1 MAFYDIILW
10 KWKVHNL
17 SEPKYLHLVKEWTFT
32 ILPTVMFQFYIK
44 QFYYKVIKYWFYNT
58 DFWILPY
65 YRISSYLKLVTWLV
79 TPTPFLKKQKNK
91 LKQQKQKPNG
101 NPGKPY
107 LPTLLFSVFC
117 HNRVS
122 SHQTLYHNKPT
133 TIKVV
138 YRIIRLDRIPYF
150 IFFQDSKYKATIRHK
165 DIKDMHVSILYNFKY
180 RKYLNDMNC

>member
-17 SEPKYLHLVKEWTFT
+17 SEPKYLHLVKKWTFT

-79 TPTPFLKKQKNK
+79 TPTPLLKKRPNWNNKNK
-91 LKQQKQKPNG
+91 NQMVILG
-101 NPGKPY
+101 N
-107 LPTLLFSVFC
+107 LICQLFSFQYFVTIESP
-117 HNRVS
+117 RI
-122 SHQTLYHNKPT
+122 KPCT
-133 TIKVV
+133 TINP
-138 YRIIRLDRIPYF
+138 L
-150 IFFQDSKYKATIRHK
+150 QSK
-165 DIKDMHVSILYNFKY
+165 
-180 RKYLNDMNC
+180 